1 MVCEME
7 DAGHGD
13 VVEYFGRDGRV
24 GMYDVATPA
33 AGCAP
38 TPQGVVVFDGEDGG
52 VAGFDDADVIHDFD
66 GSGDVGGRGIG
77 VRHDLAEGVVSPCP
91 GRAVFFD
98 GV

>member
-1 MVCEME
+1 M
-7 DAGHGD
+7 ATLSSTL
-13 VVEYFGRDGRV
+13 DGTDELACMMSPRLRPGAPQPHRV
-24 GMYDVATPA
+24 LSFLM
-33 AGCAP
+33 
-38 TPQGVVVFDGEDGG
+38 
-52 VAGFDDADVIHDFD
+52 ADVIHDFD